1 MLPELT
7 LGSLMILAT
16 TVIHGTFTAVGI
28 AYLTRKFDEWGRISS
43 DWRASVVLSF
53 FVLWLFLATVLEV
66 WAWALLYVV
75 VGALEDFQ
83 TALYFSTVTFTTLG
97 YGDVIL
103 DKEWRLL
110 ASFEAAN
117 GLFLFGWSTALVFAV
132 VQWVFE
138 LRNRDGPTLNPD
150 GQ

>member
-16 TVIHGTFTAVGI
+16 TVIHGIFTAAGI
-28 AYLTRKFDEWGRISS
+28 AYLTKKFNDWGRITS
-43 DWRASVVLSF
+43 DWKASVVLSF

-66 WAWALLYVV
+66 WTWSILYVV
-75 VGALEDFQ
+75 IGALDDFE

-97 YGDVIL
+97 YGDIVL
-103 DKEWRLL
+103 EKDWRLL

-132 VQWVFE
+132 VQWVFD
-138 LRNRDGPTLNPD
+138 LRDRESSTPKKDGD
-150 GQ
+150 

>member
-16 TVIHGTFTAVGI
+16 TVIHGIFTATGI
-28 AYLTRKFDEWGRISS
+28 TYLTKKFNDWGRITS
-43 DWRASVVLSF
+43 DWKASVVLSF
-53 FVLWLFLATVLEV
+53 FVLWLFLATVLQV
-66 WAWALLYVV
+66 WTWAILYVV
-75 VGALEDFQ
+75 IGALEDFE
-83 TALYFSTVTFTTLG
+83 TALYFSTVSFTTLG
-97 YGDVIL
+97 YGDVVL

-117 GLFLFGWSTALVFAV
+117 GLFMFGWSTALVFAV
-132 VQWVFE
+132 VQWVFD
-138 LRNRDGPTLNPD
+138 LRDRESSPPKKD

>member
-16 TVIHGTFTAVGI
+16 TVIHGIFTAAGI
-28 AYLTRKFDEWGRISS
+28 GYLTKKFNDWGRITS
-43 DWRASVVLSF
+43 DWKASVVLSF

-66 WAWALLYVV
+66 WIWSILYVV
-75 VGALEDFQ
+75 IGALDDFE

-97 YGDVIL
+97 YGDIVL
-103 DKEWRLL
+103 EKDWRLL

-117 GLFLFGWSTALVFAV
+117 GLFLFG
-132 VQWVFE
+132 
-138 LRNRDGPTLNPD
+138 
-150 GQ
+150 